1 MTRQIRWR
9 LAATYIIVMFV
20 AMTILGSFISYSVER
35 QFVSQVQTALG
46 AHANLCRSQ
55 IEQRL
60 TTNSVAGD
68 LDGLCRLLSGKVNA
82 RIIVT
87 GMGDAVIGD
96 SERESGSS
104 NAQSDMPISMKEL
117 RARFG
122 CRICH
127 SEITENQT
135 YSVRLPVRNGDRMV
149 GQVIL
154 SASLYNAKLAAGR
167 TRRIILVAVVLTG
180 LIVAFISMNVAST
193 IAGPISH
200 MNAMAL
206 KMAAGD
212 LHQRVH
218 VKLKDEVG
226 QLAESLNVMAD
237 RLHDNMEQLAQDRHK
252 METMLFTMADGIVVT
267 DRLGAITLFNR
278 AAERLFGLGSD
289 CVIGERAEALAC
301 IPGVSEMIRCVLGGD
316 SPIPRDLTASVPA
329 ERIVHVYVAPVHDQE
344 GKITGSLAVLQDVT
358 EIRRQAEF
366 RKDFVGN
373 VSHEL
378 RTPIASVRAI
388 VGAFQAGAID
398 DPSVSAQFLES
409 LDSETERL
417 SLLLNDLLA
426 LSALESGKLSPKR
439 TMVIMREIALRAV
452 EELSEKAKQCGVRV
466 AVEIPAELKAFT
478 DAHQTMQVILNLVD
492 NAIKY
497 SGDGGLVTITGEE
510 TDTNVRVSVK
520 DTGYGIPPA
529 DLDRIFERFYRVD
542 KARSRQRGGT
552 GLGLSIVK
560 DIMEAHGGI
569 ITVESKVG
577 KGSIF
582 TIVFRKAVNI

>member
-1 MTRQIRWR
+1 MIRQIRWK
-9 LAATYIIVMFV
+9 LAATYIVVMLV
-20 AMTILGSFISYSVER
+20 AMTILGSFISYSVEH

-60 TTNSVAGD
+60 TSSSAVGD
-68 LDGLCRLLSGKVNA
+68 LDSLCQLLSGKVNA

-87 GMGDAVIGD
+87 DKGNAVIGD
-96 SERESGSS
+96 SEREMGAS
-104 NAQSDMPISMKEL
+104 NAQSNMPISMKEL

-122 CRICH
+122 CRLCH
-127 SEITENQT
+127 SEIAENQT
-135 YSVRLPVRNGDRMV
+135 YSVRIPIREGDRV
-149 GQVIL
+149 LGQVTL
-154 SASLYNAKLAAGR
+154 SASLYNARLAAGR
-167 TRRIILVAVVLTG
+167 CRRIILVAVVLTA
-180 LIVAFISMNVAST
+180 LIVAIISMNVAST

-200 MNAMAL
+200 MNSMAL

-226 QLAESLNVMAD
+226 QLAESLNAMAT
-237 RLHDNMEQLAQDRHK
+237 RLHDNMEQLAQERDR
-252 METMLFTMADGIVVT
+252 METMLFTMADGIIVT
-267 DRLGAITLFNR
+267 DKSGIITLFNR
-278 AAERLFGLGSD
+278 AAERLFGLVSD
-289 CVIGERAEALAC
+289 CVIGEDAEALDC
-301 IPGVSEMIRCVLGGD
+301 IPGVSEMIRCVLAGD
-316 SPIPRDLTASVPA
+316 SPVPRDLAASIPA
-329 ERIVHVYVAPVHDQE
+329 ERIVHVYVALVHDQE
-344 GKITGSLAVLQDVT
+344 GKGVGSLVVLQDVT

-398 DPSVSAQFLES
+398 DPAVSAQFLTS

-439 TMVIMREIALRAV
+439 IMVRMKEIALLAV
-452 EELSEKAKQCGVRV
+452 DELSDKARQCGVKV
-466 AVEIPAELKAFT
+466 NVEIPDKLLAFA
-478 DAHQTMQVILNLVD
+478 DAHQTLQVMLNLVD

-497 SGDGGLVTITGEE
+497 SGDGSLVIITGEE
-510 TDTNVRVSVK
+510 SDSSVRVSVK
-520 DTGYGIPPA
+520 DMGFGIPPA

-560 DIMEAHGGI
+560 DIMEAHGGT
-569 ITVESKVG
+569 ITVDSIVG
-577 KGSIF
+577 KGSVF
-582 TIVFRKAVNI
+582 TIIFRKTVTA